1 MYLWLAITKS
11 YLKNNNFEVY
21 AKKVNKELCTQFRA
35 KRKHNSQVYIVNFFS
50 SGKVVINAKD
60 FRKKLLEI
68 HIPKLEELYGIT
80 FDVKGATQL
89 IQTTSESE
97 PDHPNNN
104 QQDNIR
110 NGQDTSNIRNGKDT
124 QNKNHQQNNTLEKNQ
139 TSDNNEH
146 NEQHAKNQLFSND
159 TCNSNDDNKTAT
171 ENTDNGLYEIPTNIK
186 NVSHPD
192 MRISREKLLLN
203 NPKHRRTLITK
214 LKKKTNKTN
223 RRDK

>member
-1 MYLWLAITKS
+1 M
-11 YLKNNNFEVY
+11 NNKQRISF
-21 AKKVNKELCTQFRA
+21 FR
-35 KRKHNSQVYIVNFFS
+35 
-50 SGKVVINAKD
+50 
-60 FRKKLLEI
+60 
-68 HIPKLEELYGIT
+68 T
-80 FDVKGATQL
+80 
-89 IQTTSESE
+89 
-97 PDHPNNN
+97 
-104 QQDNIR
+104 
-110 NGQDTSNIRNGKDT
+110 
-124 QNKNHQQNNTLEKNQ
+124 
-139 TSDNNEH
+139 
-146 NEQHAKNQLFSND
+146 